1 MHISKIHLKNIRCFE
16 DIEIDLKPGNTVQQW
31 TVILGNNSV
40 GKTTLLRSIAV
51 GLCDRTSAA
60 GLISEHQGEWVRK
73 NSIGNTGSIE
83 IELEDPKL
91 GYTTSTKVEIVNNA
105 GRETIK
111 GFDSPTEGSPKEEI
125 FVCAY
130 GTGRGFSGTRDY
142 PKYRT
147 IDSVF
152 TLFDYEMNLQN
163 SELVLRRIQSNGV
176 NIKEFL
182 ELIDEIL
189 MLSPGS
195 TELSSTGITISGPW
209 GKYMPLGSVGDGYR
223 STLAWIVDFLGWALF
238 QQENILRRDD
248 IAGIILVDELEQHL
262 HPTWQRN
269 IIRIMQ
275 SQFPKTQFLATS
287 HSPLCA
293 SGLADLD
300 DEICELVL
308 LASSEEEGPVT
319 SEIITSLLGL
329 RADQVL
335 TSKAFGLLETRNTKI
350 EEKLEE
356 FRGLFLNESL
366 DAGEKEEFET
376 VRNFIEDNVPG
387 LADSEEDRQLEQR
400 LRDRLNEF
408 KHKGERPNND

>member
-1 MHISKIHLKNIRCFE
+1 MYITKIHLKNIRCFE
-16 DIEIDLKPGNTVQQW
+16 DIEINLKPGNTIQEW
-31 TVILGNNSV
+31 TVILGNNGV

-73 NSIGNTGSIE
+73 NSIENTGSIE
-83 IELEDPKL
+83 IELKDPKL
-91 GYTTSTKVEIVNNA
+91 GYTTSTKVEIVNSD

-111 GFDSPTEGSPKEEI
+111 GFDSPTEGSPQEEI

-163 SELVLRRIQSNGV
+163 SELVLRRIQSSGV
-176 NIKEFL
+176 NISEFL

-189 MLSPGS
+189 VLSPGS
-195 TELSSTGITISGPW
+195 TKLDSTGITISGPW
-209 GKYMPLGSVGDGYR
+209 GKFMPLGSVGDGYR
-223 STLAWIVDFLGWALF
+223 STLAWVIDFLGWALF
-238 QQENILRRDD
+238 QQENILRRDE

-262 HPTWQRN
+262 HPSWQRN
-269 IIRIMQ
+269 IIRILQ

-300 DEICELVL
+300 NDICGLVL
-308 LASSEEEGPVT
+308 LASPEEEGPVT
-319 SEIITSLLGL
+319 SETITSLQGL

-335 TSKAFGLLETRNTKI
+335 TSRAFGLLETRNPKI
-350 EEKLEE
+350 QKKLEE
-356 FRGLFLNESL
+356 FRTLFLKESL
-366 DAGEKEEFET
+366 DEGEKVKLETLRIFLEE
-376 VRNFIEDNVPG
+376 NVPG
-387 LADSEEDRQLEQR
+387 LADREEDRVLEQQ
-400 LRDRLNEF
+400 LRDRLSEI
-408 KHKGERPNND
+408 KGKD

>member
-1 MHISKIHLKNIRCFE
+1 
-16 DIEIDLKPGNTVQQW
+16 
-31 TVILGNNSV
+31 
-40 GKTTLLRSIAV
+40 
-51 GLCDRTSAA
+51 
-60 GLISEHQGEWVRK
+60 
-73 NSIGNTGSIE
+73 
-83 IELEDPKL
+83 
-91 GYTTSTKVEIVNNA
+91 
-105 GRETIK
+105 
-111 GFDSPTEGSPKEEI
+111 
-125 FVCAY
+125 
-130 GTGRGFSGTRDY
+130 
-142 PKYRT
+142 
-147 IDSVF
+147 
-152 TLFDYEMNLQN
+152 MNLQC

-182 ELIDEIL
+182 ELIDDIL

-238 QQENILRRDD
+238 QQQNILRRDD

-319 SEIITSLLGL
+319 SEIITSLRGL

-335 TSKAFGLLETRNTKI
+335 TSKAFG
-350 EEKLEE
+350 
-356 FRGLFLNESL
+356 F
-366 DAGEKEEFET
+366 
-376 VRNFIEDNVPG
+376 
-387 LADSEEDRQLEQR
+387 
-400 LRDRLNEF
+400 
-408 KHKGERPNND
+408 